1 MFDVLLLHQALLLVV
16 SGLFMMGNIRR
27 DGKREE
33 GWGGVSCYSFPYCL
47 CGFHFIACLFH
58 RALHPWI
65 SQGPVKD
72 CFTVGTMLMFATSRF
87 DLRINFTV
95 HVWFSFKTLK
105 LENIRL
111 QCNICIT
118 IKSEYNSDL
127 HSNEHYLLSS
137 SDKLSWKTFR
147 PV

>member
-27 DGKREE
+27 DGKREK
-33 GWGGVSCYSFPYCL
+33 GWGGVSCHSFPYCL

-58 RALHPWI
+58 WPLPPCI

-72 CFTVGTMLMFATSRF
+72 WFTVGTMLIFATSRF

-95 HVWFSFKTLK
+95 H
-105 LENIRL
+105 E
-111 QCNICIT
+111 
-118 IKSEYNSDL
+118 
-127 HSNEHYLLSS
+127 
-137 SDKLSWKTFR
+137 
-147 PV
+147 

>member
-33 GWGGVSCYSFPYCL
+33 GWGGVGWGGVSCHSFPYCL

-58 RALHPWI
+58 WPLHPCI

-72 CFTVGTMLMFATSRF
+72 WFTVGTMLMFATSRF

-95 HVWFSFKTLK
+95 HV
-105 LENIRL
+105 
-111 QCNICIT
+111 
-118 IKSEYNSDL
+118 
-127 HSNEHYLLSS
+127 
-137 SDKLSWKTFR
+137 
-147 PV
+147 

>member
-33 GWGGVSCYSFPYCL
+33 GWGGVGWGGVSCHSFPYCL

-58 RALHPWI
+58 WPLPPCI

-72 CFTVGTMLMFATSRF
+72 WFTVGTMLMFATSRF

-95 HVWFSFKTLK
+95 HV
-105 LENIRL
+105 
-111 QCNICIT
+111 
-118 IKSEYNSDL
+118 
-127 HSNEHYLLSS
+127 
-137 SDKLSWKTFR
+137 
-147 PV
+147 